1 MCSSGS
7 LEFLCKFLSNVA
19 LSNSAHIN
27 ILVAANLHEPLAV
40 LLRHTDVA
48 MIHSANRFLDRLITR
63 HMIAAET
70 DLPKVHQRSN
80 HRLKC
85 RMGHVCNSESF
96 PSHLGDFGR
105 DFHLLAGML
114 IDIVEGRI
122 LMHTHH
128 VVKAHDLVLNDLR
141 KTLRLFWCL
150 PKDFDLDNRSHME
163 GRCV

>member
-1 MCSSGS
+1 
-7 LEFLCKFLSNVA
+7 
-19 LSNSAHIN
+19 
-27 ILVAANLHEPLAV
+27 
-40 LLRHTDVA
+40 
-48 MIHSANRFLDRLITR
+48 
-63 HMIAAET
+63 
-70 DLPKVHQRSN
+70 
-80 HRLKC
+80 
-85 RMGHVCNSESF
+85 MGHVCNSERF
-96 PSHLGDFGR
+96 QSHLGDFGC